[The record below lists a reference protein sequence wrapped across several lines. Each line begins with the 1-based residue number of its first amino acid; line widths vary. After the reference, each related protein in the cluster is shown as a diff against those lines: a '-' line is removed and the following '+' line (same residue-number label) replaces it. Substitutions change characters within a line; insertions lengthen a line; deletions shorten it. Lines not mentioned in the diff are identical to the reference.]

1 LKPDE
6 QYYYRVCPKNGVGF
20 GVCSDNFAML
30 SDTTPTFMYPPVAI
44 DANINPYW
52 IYLTWSPITTDLQT
66 GRDPAIFYDLQCDFG
81 SQGQNWQSLIAET
94 AGLLLGFN
102 ITSATLL
109 PNGMTYNFRLRA
121 KNGVGWGVYST
132 VTAVKLDQTPTKMN
146 PPVIAV
152 ADITPLSMKITWTAI
167 AYMTDGGRDP
177 IIYYGLEWDQ
187 GINQW

>member
-1 LKPDE
+1 
-6 QYYYRVCPKNGVGF
+6 
-20 GVCSDNFAML
+20 
-30 SDTTPTFMYPPVAI
+30 MYPPVST
-44 DANINPYW
+44 DANITPYW

-66 GRDPAIFYDLQCDFG
+66 GRDPAIFYDLQGDFG
-81 SQGQNWQSLIAET
+81 TQGLNWQSLISET

-102 ITSATLL
+102 MTSLTLL
-109 PNGMTYNFRLRA
+109 PNGQTYNFRLRA

-132 VTAVKLDQTPTKMN
+132 VTPVLLDQTPTRMN

-152 ADITPLSMKITWTAI
+152 ADITPLRMTVTWTPI

-187 GINQW
+187 GIN